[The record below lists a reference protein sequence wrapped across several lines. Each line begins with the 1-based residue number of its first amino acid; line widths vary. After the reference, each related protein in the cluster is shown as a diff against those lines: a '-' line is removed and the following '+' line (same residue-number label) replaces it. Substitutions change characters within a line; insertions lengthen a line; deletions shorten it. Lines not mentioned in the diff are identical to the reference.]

1 MSESSKLGMNR
12 TGIQTS
18 PIQSAEMAAAAQKS
32 TPTSAGTEQ
41 LVADVRISYA
51 KDKDAEPVGN
61 VPPPGTLKGMAK
73 TALKAMQGQKP
84 TVLVDKL
91 GERAAFERTG
101 TRLYEGLLS
110 KFDAYGSWEGGP
122 TRGDLEQFHRE
133 ELEHFGLVVKAIQQM
148 GADPTVMTPSA
159 DVHAVASEGVMK
171 VITDARTDLRQSLE
185 AILIA
190 ELADNECWDNLI
202 KLARASGQD
211 SMAEG
216 FERAYMEEQRHL
228 HHVRAWISA
237 GIGKDAH
244 VPMDQSPT
252 P

>member
-1 MSESSKLGMNR
+1 MKESTDLGMNR

-18 PIQSAEMAAAAQKS
+18 PLQSAEMVKAAQQ
-32 TPTSAGTEQ
+32 TAPTSTGTEQ
-41 LVADVRISYA
+41 AVADVRISYA
-51 KDKDAEPVGN
+51 REAEPVGN

-73 TALKAMQGQKP
+73 TALKAIQGQKP

-110 KFDAYGSWEGGP
+110 KFDAYGSWDGGP
-122 TRGDLEQFHRE
+122 TRANLEQFHRE
-133 ELEHFGLVVKAIQQM
+133 ELEHFGMLVKAIQQL

-159 DVHAVASEGVMK
+159 DIHAVASEGVMK

-190 ELADNECWDNLI
+190 ELTDNECWDNLI

-211 SMAEG
+211 QMAEG
-216 FERAYMEEQRHL
+216 FERAFMEEQRHL
-228 HHVRAWISA
+228 HHVRAWVSA
-237 GIGKDAH
+237 GVGKDAH
-244 VPMDQSPT
+244 VPMDPPT
-252 P
+252 VTP